1 MDAAEGKNFASDPK
15 AKPKQ
20 LEKLIGL
27 GEDVD
32 RLLAEHPKA
41 TENLLAK
48 LLLCDDRVTCRNVV
62 LTPIPSSDVSLQLAS
77 RFAMVSFGNQTFGRS
92 LQ

>member
-62 LTPIPSSDVSLQLAS
+62 LNPNTSRDVLLKLAP
-77 RFAMVSFGNQTFGRS
+77 RFAMDSFRNQAFGRS